1 MATEA
6 RRRCGYRKVGGI
18 YLVAPGTGVPCDR
31 LPKTLTVCP
40 CCNQGIKQARGWTW
54 VDVGLL
60 FGGAHEDCTDRHL
73 CPLCHAP
80 DKIGRAGL
88 LWIGERFYP
97 TPADFI
103 AESETLG
110 ISRRIGVIPRGFK
123 LGETWVLFAHSKG
136 ATCPDCFGGGLFR
149 GASKEDPYT
158 AAEDS
163 GKCSTCKGSGKLP
176 AIFRAFQ
183 PRSIEVIITETQSRD
198 EAYMADLAK
207 RGFTPVIVPDN
218 DRDHQGSVYDDEPE
232 AVEPLFAG
240 EEPAGK

>member
-1 MATEA
+1 MSVEA

-31 LPKTLTVCP
+31 LPWIVTVCP

-60 FGGAHEDCTDRHL
+60 FGGAHEDCADRTL

-80 DKIGRAGL
+80 EKIGRAGL

-103 AESETLG
+103 AESESLG
-110 ISRRIGVIPRGFK
+110 ISRRIGVVPRGFK
-123 LGETWVLFAHSKG
+123 LGETWVLFAYPKG
-136 ATCPDCFGGGLFR
+136 ALCPDCFGGGLFR
-149 GASKEDPYT
+149 AGAQEGT
-158 AAEDS
+158 ANA
-163 GKCSTCKGSGKLP
+163 CATCKGAGKLP

-183 PRSIEVIITETQSRD
+183 PRAIKVIITETQSKD
-198 EAYMADLAK
+198 AGYMFDLQQ
-207 RGFTPVIVPDN
+207 RGLTPVIVPDN

-232 AVEPLFAG
+232 TAEPLFAG